1 MMTRYDLMQV
11 QEQGVETAKVYLRRA
26 AQWLGGV
33 IVTTAVRGGGGL
45 GTDNKLFSTHCDKIY
60 SPVNSLR
67 NSYSLTDL
75 SQSLEWSRGRF
86 TDLTEEQQSVQE
98 WMERS
103 GGRAISCTL

>member
-1 MMTRYDLMQV
+1 M
-11 QEQGVETAKVYLRRA
+11 
-26 AQWLGGV
+26 
-33 IVTTAVRGGGGL
+33 
-45 GTDNKLFSTHCDKIY
+45 
-60 SPVNSLR
+60 NSLR

-103 GGRAISCTL
+103 GGRAISCRL